1 MRSKTPL
8 VLMEQL
14 VMVLVFAMAA
24 AICLQVFSLS
34 DRLSKENEAKAEA
47 ALLAQNT
54 AEELKSSYGEALLD
68 WEEADGIYYMEEEGY
83 RVQVQAEET
92 EISGLRKV
100 ELQVWQEE
108 EVLFEIPVAWQEVKG
123 DA

>member
-34 DRLSKENEAKAEA
+34 DRLSKENEARAEA

-68 WEEADGIYYMEEEGY
+68 WEEADGIYYMEEDGY
-83 RVQVQAEET
+83 RVQVQTAEA

-100 ELQVWQEE
+100 ELQVLQEE

>member
-1 MRSKTPL
+1 MKSKTPL

-24 AICLQVFSLS
+24 AICLQVFGLS
-34 DRLSKENEAKAEA
+34 DRLSKENEARAEA

-54 AEELKSSYGEALLD
+54 AEELKSSYGEALLN
-68 WEEADGIYYMEEEGY
+68 WEEADGIYHMEEEGY
-83 RVQVQAEET
+83 RVQVQAAET
-92 EISGLRKV
+92 EISGLQKV
-100 ELQVWQEE
+100 KLQVWQEE

>member
-24 AICLQVFSLS
+24 AICLQVFGLS
-34 DRLSKENEAKAEA
+34 DRLSKENEARAEA

-54 AEELKSSYGEALLD
+54 AEELKSSYGEVLLD
-68 WEEADGIYYMEEEGY
+68 WEEVDGIYYMEEEGY
-83 RVQVQAEET
+83 RVQVQTAET
-92 EISGLRKV
+92 EISGLQKV
-100 ELQVWQEE
+100 KLQVWQEE

>member
-24 AICLQVFSLS
+24 AICLQVFGLS
-34 DRLSKENEAKAEA
+34 DRLSKENEARAEA

-54 AEELKSSYGEALLD
+54 AEELKFSYGEVLLD
-68 WEEADGIYYMEEEGY
+68 WEEADGIYYMEEDGY
-83 RVQVQAEET
+83 RVRVQAEET
-92 EISGLRKV
+92 EISGLQKV
-100 ELQVWQEE
+100 RLQVLQEE

>member
-24 AICLQVFSLS
+24 AICLQVFGLS
-34 DRLSKENEAKAEA
+34 DRLSKENEARAEA

-68 WEEADGIYYMEEEGY
+68 WEEVDGRYFMEEEGY
-83 RVQVQAEET
+83 RVQVQAAET

-100 ELQVWQEE
+100 ELQVLQEE
-108 EVLFEIPVAWQEVKG
+108 EVLFEIPVAWQEV
-123 DA
+123 AR

>member
-24 AICLQVFSLS
+24 AICLQVFGLS
-34 DRLSKENEAKAEA
+34 DRLSKENEARAEA

-54 AEELKSSYGEALLD
+54 SEELKASYGEVLLD

-83 RVQVQAEET
+83 RVQVQAAET

>member
-24 AICLQVFSLS
+24 AICLQVFGLS
-34 DRLSKENEAKAEA
+34 DRLSKENEARAEA

-83 RVQVQAEET
+83 RVQVQAAET

-100 ELQVWQEE
+100 ELQVLQEE

>member
-1 MRSKTPL
+1 MKSKTPL

-24 AICLQVFSLS
+24 AICLQVFGLS
-34 DRLSKENEAKAEA
+34 DRLSKENEARAEA

-68 WEEADGIYYMEEEGY
+68 WEEADVIYYMEEEGY
-83 RVQVQAEET
+83 CVQVQAEKID
-92 EISGLRKV
+92 ISGLQKV
-100 ELQVWQEE
+100 RLQVLQED
-108 EVLFEIPVAWQEVKG
+108 EVLFEIPVAWQEVKD

>member
-24 AICLQVFSLS
+24 AICLQVFGLS
-34 DRLSKENEAKAEA
+34 DRLSKENEARAEA

-100 ELQVWQEE
+100 RLQVLQEE

>member
-34 DRLSKENEAKAEA
+34 DRLSKENEARAEA

-54 AEELKSSYGEALLD
+54 AEELKFSYGEVLLD

-83 RVQVQAEET
+83 RVQVQAAET

-100 ELQVWQEE
+100 ELQVLQEE

>member
-24 AICLQVFSLS
+24 AICLQIFTFSEKRS
-34 DRLSKENEAKAEA
+34 ERNEAVAEA

-54 AEELKSSYGEALLD
+54 AEKLKASHGDFLLE
-68 WEEADGIYYMEEEGY
+68 WEENDGKYVLEEGY
-83 RVQVQAEET
+83 RVEVRPVET
-92 EISGLRKV
+92 IEGLAKV
-100 ELQVWQEE
+100 ELQVLEE
-108 EVLFEIPVAWQEVKG
+108 GEVLFQIPVAWQEVSSDG
-123 DA
+123 T

>member
-1 MRSKTPL
+1 MRIKTPL

-34 DRLSKENEAKAEA
+34 DRLSKENEARAEA

-68 WEEADGIYYMEEEGY
+68 WEEVDGRYFMEEDGD
-83 RVQVQAEET
+83 RVQVQTAET
-92 EISGLRKV
+92 EISGLQKV
-100 ELQVWQEE
+100 KLQVWQEE

>member
-24 AICLQVFSLS
+24 AICLQVFGLS
-34 DRLSKENEAKAEA
+34 DRLSKENEARAEA

-54 AEELKSSYGEALLD
+54 AEELKASYGEALLN

-83 RVQVQAEET
+83 RVQVQTAET
-92 EISGLRKV
+92 EISGLKKV
-100 ELQVWQEE
+100 RLQVLQEE

>member
-24 AICLQVFSLS
+24 AICLQVFGLS
-34 DRLSKENEAKAEA
+34 DRLSKENEARAEA

-83 RVQVQAEET
+83 RVQVQTAET
-92 EISGLRKV
+92 EISGLQKV
-100 ELQVWQEE
+100 RLQVLQEE

>member
-34 DRLSKENEAKAEA
+34 DRLSKENEARAEA

-54 AEELKSSYGEALLD
+54 AEELKASYGEALLN

-83 RVQVQAEET
+83 RVQVQAAET

>member
-24 AICLQVFSLS
+24 AICLQVFAFSEKRS
-34 DRLSKENEAKAEA
+34 EKNEAVAEA

-54 AEELKSSYGEALLD
+54 AEKLKSTHGEALLA
-68 WEEADGIYYMEEEGY
+68 WEVADGVYYMEEEY
-83 RVQVQAEET
+83 RMEVREVTDIAGMT
-92 EISGLRKV
+92 KV
-100 ELQVWQEE
+100 ELQVLDEG

-123 DA
+123 DG

>member
-1 MRSKTPL
+1 MKSKTPL

-24 AICLQVFSLS
+24 AICLQVFGLS
-34 DRLSKENEAKAEA
+34 DRLSKENEARAEA

-68 WEEADGIYYMEEEGY
+68 WEEVDGRYFMEEEGY
-83 RVQVQAEET
+83 RVQVQAAET

-100 ELQVWQEE
+100 ELQVLQEE

>member
-34 DRLSKENEAKAEA
+34 DRLSKENEARAEA

-83 RVQVQAEET
+83 RVQVQTAET
-92 EISGLRKV
+92 EISGLQKV
-100 ELQVWQEE
+100 RLQVLQEE

>member
-54 AEELKSSYGEALLD
+54 AEELKASYGEALLN

-83 RVQVQAEET
+83 RVQVQAAET

-123 DA
+123 GA

>member
-24 AICLQVFSLS
+24 AICLQVFGLS
-34 DRLSKENEAKAEA
+34 DRLSKENEARAEA

-68 WEEADGIYYMEEEGY
+68 WEEVDGRYFMEEDGD
-83 RVQVQAEET
+83 RVQVQTAET
-92 EISGLRKV
+92 EISGLQKV
-100 ELQVWQEE
+100 RLQVLQEE

>member
-24 AICLQVFSLS
+24 AICLQVFGLS
-34 DRLSKENEAKAEA
+34 DRLSKENEARAEA

-54 AEELKSSYGEALLD
+54 AEELKFSYGEVLLD

-83 RVQVQAEET
+83 RVQVQAAET

-100 ELQVWQEE
+100 ELQVLQEE
-108 EVLFEIPVAWQEVKG
+108 EVLFEIPVAWQEVKD

>member
-1 MRSKTPL
+1 MKSKTPL

-24 AICLQVFSLS
+24 AICLQVFGLS
-34 DRLSKENEAKAEA
+34 DRLSKENEARAEA

-54 AEELKSSYGEALLD
+54 SEELKSSYGEVLLD
-68 WEEADGIYYMEEEGY
+68 WEEVDGIYYMEEEGY
-83 RVQVQAEET
+83 RVQVQAAET
-92 EISGLRKV
+92 EISGLQKV
-100 ELQVWQEE
+100 RLQVWQEE

>member
-1 MRSKTPL
+1 MKSKTPL

-24 AICLQVFSLS
+24 AICLQVFGLS
-34 DRLSKENEAKAEA
+34 DRLSKENEARAEA

-54 AEELKSSYGEALLD
+54 AEELKSSYGEVLLD
-68 WEEADGIYYMEEEGY
+68 WEEVDGIYYMEEEGY
-83 RVQVQAEET
+83 RVQVQTAET
-92 EISGLRKV
+92 EISGLKKV
-100 ELQVWQEE
+100 RLQVLQEE

>member
-24 AICLQVFSLS
+24 AICLQVFGLS
-34 DRLSKENEAKAEA
+34 DRLSKENEARAEA

-54 AEELKSSYGEALLD
+54 AEELKSSYGEVLLD
-68 WEEADGIYYMEEEGY
+68 WEEADGIYYMEEDGY
-83 RVQVQAEET
+83 RVQVQTAET
-92 EISGLRKV
+92 EISGLQKV
-100 ELQVWQEE
+100 RLQVLQEE

>member
-24 AICLQVFSLS
+24 AICLQVFGLS
-34 DRLSKENEAKAEA
+34 DRLSKENEARAEA

-54 AEELKSSYGEALLD
+54 AEELKSSYGEALLG

-83 RVQVQAEET
+83 RVQVQATET
-92 EISGLRKV
+92 EISGLQKV
-100 ELQVWQEE
+100 RLQVLQEE

>member
-24 AICLQVFSLS
+24 AICLQVFGLS
-34 DRLSKENEAKAEA
+34 DRLSKENEARAEA

-54 AEELKSSYGEALLD
+54 AEELKSSYGEVLLD
-68 WEEADGIYYMEEEGY
+68 WEEVDGIYYMEEEGY
-83 RVQVQAEET
+83 RVQVQTAET
-92 EISGLRKV
+92 EISGLKKV
-100 ELQVWQEE
+100 RLQVLQEE

>member
-24 AICLQVFSLS
+24 AICLQVFGLS
-34 DRLSKENEAKAEA
+34 DRLSKENEARAEA

-54 AEELKSSYGEALLD
+54 SEELKSSYGEVLLD
-68 WEEADGIYYMEEEGY
+68 WEEVDGIYYMEEEGY

-100 ELQVWQEE
+100 RLQVLQEE

>member
-24 AICLQVFSLS
+24 AICLQVFGLS
-34 DRLSKENEAKAEA
+34 DRLSKENEARAEA

-54 AEELKSSYGEALLD
+54 AEELKSSYGEVLLG
-68 WEEADGIYYMEEEGY
+68 WEEADGIYYMEEDGY
-83 RVQVQAEET
+83 RVRVQAEET
-92 EISGLRKV
+92 EISGLQKV
-100 ELQVWQEE
+100 KLQVWQEE

>member
-24 AICLQVFSLS
+24 AICLQVFGLS
-34 DRLSKENEAKAEA
+34 DRLSKENEARAEA

-68 WEEADGIYYMEEEGY
+68 WEEADGIYYMEEEGC
-83 RVQVQAEET
+83 RLQVQAAET

-100 ELQVWQEE
+100 ELQVLQEE
-108 EVLFEIPVAWQEVKG
+108 EVLFEIPVAWQEVKD

>member
-34 DRLSKENEAKAEA
+34 DGLSKENEARAEA

-68 WEEADGIYYMEEEGY
+68 WEEADGIYYMEEDGY
-83 RVQVQAEET
+83 RVQVQTAEA

-100 ELQVWQEE
+100 ELQVLQEE

>member
-54 AEELKSSYGEALLD
+54 AEELKSSYGEALLN
-68 WEEADGIYYMEEEGY
+68 WEEADGIYYMEKEGY
-83 RVQVQAEET
+83 RVQVQAAET